1 MPNGKIGGDSDRGLA
16 SGGDEA
22 HLSPFTTSKPIPETV
37 VRRDVLGYMRA
48 DGAQLVQGL
57 LQLGDTQLTLPT
69 TEPPDATFLAHVSDG
84 DCAWLDPSVALE
96 PLFNNIS
103 FSDTGFGEPILGIA
117 ARAQLPSS
125 LAYEDET
132 NVFTA
137 AVNRFD
143 GILLNTI
150 DEVVV
155 DAGVVIE
162 GVPLKDG
169 RTQCSYIEL
178 RSDNLQSGV
187 FHQLTQGVDEQ
198 FSAGHDDDGALSDGG
213 GLTIDIEEGSGWFT
227 NQVATPNDL
236 YYVEWAEE
244 IGFVVPD
251 NQQSYIG
258 VAWAGPGNAPTFT
271 IKTAREYNFLTEWPL
286 GTVGTQAGAVV
297 NVQSVPFKIR
307 QGVNSLVRRLYET
320 AFFARANQTG
330 LIVDETDD
338 TVDYRYITMS
348 DGIVWLGTVRSPV
361 AAVDT
366 LSGAAIDFVYQYND
380 TNRVVV
386 PNQRVWATDSN
397 FVDPVQDQWL
407 WNDTADVVDPL
418 QQIPNNRYGVF
429 WFALSTAGAL
439 AGIYHDDYYTT
450 LSQAE
455 EALPPTWLADVAQQ
469 LIAKV
474 VFQQGDDSGVF
485 FSLWGTD
492 GAAGSGTL
500 VTKHGNLA
508 GLTDDDHPGHPWLT
522 GRVGGQAQYGGTT
535 TGEDY
540 FVRANLLNDGTVF
553 LQDLGGDVVVGTD
566 PGGAQLLRVGG
577 DVVMSALTATTGLF
591 SGDAL
596 IERSDITEETGV
608 RVIISNTASLT
619 HSFAGLWV
627 EADNYGHTGYFRID
641 GLGTGPMG
649 TPGLC
654 IGTPYNDILGFCT
667 NDVERARFVG
677 LSGELLIGTTTQR
690 GDFRVQLHHNTV
702 DTLLRLSSEK
712 NASSVVVGPS
722 IYHGRGVGN
731 VTDADNV
738 VYAQVFTDSGTTED
752 AIHTRIL
759 HQVEDVTH
767 ASRTAGI
774 AIYTM
779 LNGSLAEAARFRG
792 NKSLALQGTLEVPD
806 VLFTGGVGSNIQ
818 MGSTNQ
824 RLSIASGNA
833 TNSGANIVLYGAFHA
848 TMPGTIRIRDSNTD
862 VLLWNGTSWSF
873 QGTNVAMGALSATGN
888 VTAANGNAAAPGYNF
903 AGQTSTGMYLV
914 APGLLAWSVA
924 GSLSVLV
931 NSGAEFLVTDLVRAS
946 AGLETDTISEYTT
959 DADITFNHDV
969 VMLGA
974 LTATGPITV
983 GESTPGDNFPL
994 LKFQTSRSWQFETD
1008 GADGASQSLML
1019 RDLSGSKV
1027 FKIGAEDGAEK
1038 FSFLLQVATKSKLT
1052 LTDAELVIDVSG
1064 ENDLRFPVNASAT
1077 FTGVDGINA
1086 TAGILKLGSDS
1097 SSDAVGTWYRK
1108 ATADWYAGL
1117 DSNNKWVV
1125 ANEANTPFLS
1135 ISAGGVTTFNALVS
1149 SAYVTIGTTGSADL
1163 NMLRAGANYITASNA
1178 SGQLLFRTGG
1188 ANTRLQITAAGAAT
1202 FTGALTANELT
1213 IDSFFMNGTAIVAIA
1228 NDTRLYYSGGN
1239 LTNSGANLTL
1249 WGGSYPDAA
1258 DDFRFRASNT
1268 NVLYWDNSASLLT
1281 LTGALTATGTVLLPT
1296 NNQKIVFVGDATNYF
1311 LQMNTA
1317 ISTFLIDMWYGVTI
1331 ERGSGTGSSLTVQGG
1346 SNEIKLRSVAFD
1358 DGLSF
1363 QVNSS
1368 IEASSRLFHREASTN
1383 LYGFSWIYAGA
1394 SNPTLGGTAFT
1405 LTANTYNLIRH
1416 GNSAAG
1422 ALVLSI
1428 SRDTGTA
1435 TFDGK
1440 LVTAGEIEINGA
1452 LNHDGSTAGFYGAA
1466 PVSQAAHITAP
1477 LGGTVIDVQ
1486 ARQKVVSLILLVEN
1500 LGLTALS

>member
-1 MPNGKIGGDSDRGLA
+1 MQKARKLSAGSVLPATGVDSPMTSVKIGGDTNRGFA

-69 TEPPDATFLAHVSDG
+69 TEPPDASFLAHVSDG
-84 DCAWLDPSVALE
+84 DCAWLDPSIALE

-103 FSDTGFGEPILGIA
+103 FSDTGFGNPIYGIA
-117 ARAQLPSS
+117 SRAQLPSTI
-125 LAYEDET
+125 AYEDEA

-137 AVNRFD
+137 PLNRFD
-143 GILLNTI
+143 GMLANTI
-150 DEVVV
+150 DEAVA
-155 DAGVVIE
+155 DAGVILE
-162 GVPLKDG
+162 GVPFKDG

-271 IKTAREYNFLTEWPL
+271 IKTSREYNFLTEWPL

-297 NVQSVPFKIR
+297 NVQSAPFKIR

-439 AGIYHDDYYTT
+439 AGIYHDDYYTL

-455 EALPPTWLADVAQQ
+455 EATPPTWLADVAQQ

-540 FVRANLLNDGTVF
+540 FVRANLVNDGTVF

-566 PGGAQLLRVGG
+566 PGGAQLLRIGG
-577 DVVMSALTATTGLF
+577 DVAMSGLTATTGVF

-596 IERSDITEETGV
+596 IERSDITNETGV

-690 GDFRVQLHHNTV
+690 GDFRVQIHHNTV

-779 LNGSLAEAARFRG
+779 LNGSLAEAGRFRG

-806 VLFTGGVGSNIQ
+806 VLFTSGVGSNIQ
-818 MGSTNQ
+818 MNVTNQ
-824 RLSIASGNA
+824 RLSISSGTS
-833 TNSGANIVLYGAFHA
+833 TNSGANVVFYGADHD
-848 TMPGTIRIRDSNTD
+848 TMAGWIRIRDSNTE
-862 VLLWNGTSWSF
+862 VLLWNGSSWSF
-873 QGTNVAMGALSATGN
+873 EGTNVAMGALTATTGLFTGGITIDSASHAQLYLDRASTSNVSRVLFQTAGSIDWYIGTQTGVGVANLEFFSNGVGNALVLDVTTLAATFGGGLTATTGLFAGDVTVANTSFAQLIIRGGTDNTSLRLDSGADGAGGEVSQISFRGGSGPTLYWTVQKSAAHAFIIYDNIADQAVFSIPGGGDMLLVPAGGTVNVTGTLVATGS
-888 VTAANGNAAAPGYNF
+888 VTAADGNATTPGYNF
-903 AGQTSTGMYLV
+903 AGQTNTGMYLV
-914 APGLLAWSVA
+914 APGLLAWSV
-924 GSLSVLV
+924 GGTLSVVV

-946 AGLETDTISEYTT
+946 AGLETDTISEYTGS
-959 DADITFNHDV
+959 AGITFNDDV

-974 LTATGPITV
+974 LSATTASMSAGLAVRGTAPEPAGGGIEMEYDSVNGWGDILAYNRT
-983 GESTPGDNFPL
+983 TPAYIPL
-994 LKFQTSRSWQFETD
+994 RLRGSEIQFLIAG
-1008 GADGASQSLML
+1008 GAQRM
-1019 RDLSGSKV
+1019 
-1027 FKIGAEDGAEK
+1027 
-1038 FSFLLQVATKSKLT
+1038 T
-1052 LTDAELVIDVSG
+1052 LTS
-1064 ENDLRFPVNASAT
+1064 T
-1077 FTGVDGINA
+1077 
-1086 TAGILKLGSDS
+1086 
-1097 SSDAVGTWYRK
+1097 
-1108 ATADWYAGL
+1108 GL
-1117 DSNNKWVV
+1117 D
-1125 ANEANTPFLS
+1125 
-1135 ISAGGVTTFNALVS
+1135 
-1149 SAYVTIGTTGSADL
+1149 
-1163 NMLRAGANYITASNA
+1163 M
-1178 SGQLLFRTGG
+1178 
-1188 ANTRLQITAAGAAT
+1188 
-1202 FTGALTANELT
+1202 TGALTAATGLFAGTLAIVHGATVMTRMQNT
-1213 IDSFFMNGTAIVAIA
+1213 AGTA
-1228 NDTRLYYSGGN
+1228 NTRQ
-1239 LTNSGANLTL
+1239 
-1249 WGGSYPDAA
+1249 W
-1258 DDFRFRASNT
+1258 DFRIQTDGLF
-1268 NVLYWDNSASLLT
+1268 
-1281 LTGALTATGTVLLPT
+1281 
-1296 NNQKIVFVGDATNYF
+1296 
-1311 LQMNTA
+1311 
-1317 ISTFLIDMWYGVTI
+1317 
-1331 ERGSGTGSSLTVQGG
+1331 E
-1346 SNEIKLRSVAFD
+1346 LRSVID
-1358 DGLSF
+1358 DGSTVQSVLS
-1363 QVNSS
+1363 
-1368 IEASSRLFHREASTN
+1368 ATH
-1383 LYGFSWIYAGA
+1383 
-1394 SNPTLGGTAFT
+1394 
-1405 LTANTYNLIRH
+1405 
-1416 GNSAAG
+1416 AAG
-1422 ALVLSI
+1422 NFRIHHDLEL
-1428 SRDTGTA
+1428 D
-1435 TFDGK
+1435 
-1440 LVTAGEIEINGA
+1440 GA
-1452 LNHDGSTAGFYGAA
+1452 LNHDGST
-1466 PVSQAAHITAP
+1466 
-1477 LGGTVIDVQ
+1477 
-1486 ARQKVVSLILLVEN
+1486 
-1500 LGLTALS
+1500 LGLFSTTPITKRTGVAVSAVGIHAALTAYGMIS